1 MHDGRVRHLLFYWT
15 IYMAPPKH
23 VIHFSTRPYA
33 RTSFFLRHFMHL
45 MDSRRYR
52 DDRTWRERWVMTC
65 KKGPWP
71 DTILGCCTSYGWR
84 LFKYFFWG
92 GGHHAIMR
100 GMETLTCVQIH
111 GRWWMPG
118 PGPCPHWWCSFC
130 TCCTSRWSERNLQN
144 QRDNVFYTRVILS
157 AITQSVQTQTAIKWR
172 PWTLSSC
179 VYSHVYLTLQC
190 ITSTKQRWVRLL

>member
-84 LFKYFFWG
+84 LFKYFFG
-92 GGHHAIMR
+92 GG
-100 GMETLTCVQIH
+100 G
-111 GRWWMPG
+111 
-118 PGPCPHWWCSFC
+118 
-130 TCCTSRWSERNLQN
+130 
-144 QRDNVFYTRVILS
+144 
-157 AITQSVQTQTAIKWR
+157 
-172 PWTLSSC
+172 SSC
-179 VYSHVYLTLQC
+179 DHERDGNPYLCPDSWAMVNARPRPVSSLMVQLLYLLHIPLIGAKPAKPARQC
-190 ITSTKQRWVRLL
+190 VLHQSYFISYNSVSSNTNSN

>member
-84 LFKYFFWG
+84 RFKYFFWG
-92 GGHHAIMR
+92 GVIMR
-100 GMETLTCVQIH
+100 SWEGWKPLLVSRFMGDGECQAQARVLIDGAASVLAAHPADRSETCK
-111 GRWWMPG
+111 
-118 PGPCPHWWCSFC
+118 
-130 TCCTSRWSERNLQN
+130 TSETMCFTPEL
-144 QRDNVFYTRVILS
+144 FYQL
-157 AITQSVQTQTAIKWR
+157 
-172 PWTLSSC
+172 
-179 VYSHVYLTLQC
+179 
-190 ITSTKQRWVRLL
+190 